1 MGLEVQVSQ
10 PSFLSGPPPKP
21 LQVIGANPPQK
32 QEEEKSSGI
41 AKQATIANPPPAQN
55 VASKSDE
62 APKLGKAEVSKKQ
75 EDQMLKYM

>member
-21 LQVIGANPPQK
+21 LQVIGPPPPK
-32 QEEEKSSGI
+32 QEEEKSVGI